1 MVLRV
6 RTHCSW
12 REGIR
17 DMQTS
22 VATREFLIFIKV
34 VVALAGVVFQFV
46 EEGGKAGGERTD
58 PRRPLLFV

>member
-1 MVLRV
+1 
-6 RTHCSW
+6 
-12 REGIR
+12 
-17 DMQTS
+17 MQTS